1 MTLRTLKVYKK
12 ILFRFVKNAFF
23 YPQGTRRDESLVL
36 DEYSKSW
43 SQDPSAII
51 MGKKLRRY
59 GVNGQSAF
67 YRLGEFRKLLV
78 SQIHHVIA
86 SLRPLTVLELGSG
99 IGQNIICLAI
109 LNPDVKRFVG
119 VEMTEKGVATARKML
134 AEPPM
139 ADLVYIT
146 EQSEKVI
153 RKHLKETSIEFVKGN
168 IRKLAFKDNEFD
180 FSFSCQAFEQIPR
193 YYLEGFREVARVTK
207 KNAFFLEEFR
217 ESQKNIF
224 QLMHLRS
231 MDYFRWSFHEV
242 EKAGFQAIRFETLPV
257 ANEILSIGALLT
269 EKNQSR
275 EQGVNFV

>member
-1 MTLRTLKVYKK
+1 MTLRILKIYKK
-12 ILFRFVKNAFF
+12 ILFRFVKNAIFS
-23 YPQGTRRDESLVL
+23 PRRIRRDESFVTG
-36 DEYSKSW
+36 EYSKSW
-43 SQDPSAII
+43 SQNPSAII

-59 GVNGQSAF
+59 SINDRPA
-67 YRLGEFRKLLV
+67 YCRLGEFRKLLV
-78 SQIHHVIA
+78 SQIHHTVA

-119 VEMTEKGVATARKML
+119 VEMTEEGVAMARKML

-139 ADLVYIT
+139 TDLVYLT
-146 EQSEKVI
+146 EQSEDVI
-153 RKHLKETSIEFVKGN
+153 RKHLKKTSIEFVQGN

-180 FSFSCQAFEQIPR
+180 FSFSCQVFEQIPR
-193 YYLEGFREVARVTK
+193 YYLESFREVARVTS

-224 QLMHLRS
+224 QLMHLWN

-242 EKAGFQAIRFETLPV
+242 EKAGFQVIRFETLPV
-257 ANEILSIGALLT
+257 ANEILSIGALLA
-269 EKNQSR
+269 EKNQSKER
-275 EQGVNFV
+275 GVNF